1 MRTAIPSTSR
11 SLSLAGLVFSAL
23 PMVAQVVNED
33 DLRKQ
38 ELRGNDAALVALEYV
53 PEGGT
58 VWALVAQG
66 DRIQEVDT
74 ATWSVRRSIPL
85 QGFGQGAALTAS
97 PDGRYMLLKGSPPPS
112 SPDKRREAHLAV
124 LEVRSGAV
132 VLDVPQ
138 ALDGC
143 LIPGQEAL
151 ATLNEGQVTI
161 HDFHGGSRSMEVPG
175 AAWALAVDPSGERF
189 AVSRHPGTAEL
200 EQVPSMRNDRKNMK
214 AALKY
219 RQMVSVHRLQDGAPV
234 RWVPAVYDLVQDLRY
249 STDGEVLLVHS
260 VADPRSGIA
269 AGGHLELVRAKD
281 QEPLRPS
288 FMSWTARP
296 VPAISPDGRTLA
308 LGSTEGRNKRK
319 LTLYE
324 LATGS
329 TLLMIDLE
337 QKRRYDK
344 AEGEMHDARLGY
356 TWLPDGRLLVAQGPA
371 IGCYRP

>member
-11 SLSLAGLVFSAL
+11 WLSLSGLVL
-23 PMVAQVVNED
+23 LTLHGVGQVVNED

-38 ELRGNDAALVALEYV
+38 ELRGNDAALVALEYI
-53 PEGGT
+53 PGSGT

-74 ATWSVRRSIPL
+74 ATWSVRRSIAL
-85 QGFGQGAALTAS
+85 QGFRQGAELSAT
-97 PDGRYMLLKGSPPPS
+97 PDGRHVLLKGSPAPAGPG
-112 SPDKRREAHLAV
+112 KRSEIHLAV

-143 LIPGQEAL
+143 LIPSQEAL
-151 ATLNEGQVTI
+151 VTLQEGQVTVRG
-161 HDFHGGSRSMEVPG
+161 FNGSSRSMEVPG
-175 AAWALAVDPSGERF
+175 AAWALAVDPSGECF
-189 AVSRHPGTAEL
+189 AVSRHPGMADL

-219 RQMVSVHRLQDGAPV
+219 RQMVSVHRLMDGALL
-234 RWVPAVYDLVQDLRY
+234 RWVPAVYDLVQDIRY
-249 STDGEVLLVHS
+249 SADGEVVMVHS

-296 VPAISPDGRTLA
+296 VPAISPDGRTMA

-329 TLLMIDLE
+329 TMLMIDLE

-371 IGCYRP
+371 MGCYRP